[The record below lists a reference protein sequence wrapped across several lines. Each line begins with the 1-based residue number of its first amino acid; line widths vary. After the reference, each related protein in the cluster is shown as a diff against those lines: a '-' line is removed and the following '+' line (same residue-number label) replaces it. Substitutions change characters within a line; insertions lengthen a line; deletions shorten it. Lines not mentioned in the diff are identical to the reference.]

1 MLYSVNAGEVPIPH
15 GNMPGKKCYDYLL
28 LKSVW
33 RYKNISKA
41 ATSTHST
48 SHLLEGKFLINLN
61 WTSNWTIDFV
71 VCAEPSLSH
80 TKRSSEEVEEETK
93 HQGSKV
99 SNASPFRHMQS
110 LVTAHQDVT
119 CASCTLTTQ
128 ALSQS
133 TGEGSGP
140 PREPDIAKVKG
151 ECRMNSAFN
160 AALRIPV
167 SSERKQ
173 VYHINTLNSS

>member
-1 MLYSVNAGEVPIPH
+1 MLCVLLCKMQRSCSKHQVSSSCMSVRHPGMLSDSGSTQTHGLPGDTFTSPEYST
-15 GNMPGKKCYDYLL
+15 D
-28 LKSVW
+28 SVDSQ
-33 RYKNISKA
+33 N
-41 ATSTHST
+41 
-48 SHLLEGKFLINLN
+48 
-61 WTSNWTIDFV
+61 
-71 VCAEPSLSH
+71 H
-80 TKRSSEEVEEETK
+80 TKLSSEDVEEESK